1 MKIHTIQVSKAEL
14 DKIPKMER
22 AFYVHVGHI
31 RHELMVLKKLLEI
44 SAQETSKSAVLQ
56 DVGLSQQFIIS
67 RLLAGKIWEGWQLMS
82 KAYFA
87 TKLSHT
93 IGQDLPE
100 DTKEALA
107 NLKKYFSAKN
117 NIIKRMRNE
126 FAFHYDPLSV
136 RAQMSRVEETDILKI
151 YVADT
156 TDVFFQ
162 LSEIIVGSAM
172 LEAVQPGDFVDAAEK
187 FFHEVMKLSGQL
199 VDFCDGCLHHMIETY
214 IGYQPDQTEVL
225 ELPKC
230 KDLRLPFF
238 CK

>member
-14 DKIPKMER
+14 EKIPKMER

-44 SAQETSKSAVLQ
+44 SAHETSKSPVLQ

-87 TKLSHT
+87 TKLSLT

-107 NLKKYFSAKN
+107 NLKKYFGAKKN
-117 NIIKRMRNE
+117 TIKRMRNE
-126 FAFHYDPLSV
+126 FAFHYDPLNV

-172 LEAVQPGDFVDAAEK
+172 LEAVQPGDFVAAAEK
-187 FFHEVMKLSGQL
+187 FFKEVMELSGQL
-199 VDFCDGCLHHMIETY
+199 VDFCDGCLHHMIKTY
-214 IGYQPDQTEVL
+214 IGYQPDETELL

-230 KDLRLPFF
+230 EDLHLPFF